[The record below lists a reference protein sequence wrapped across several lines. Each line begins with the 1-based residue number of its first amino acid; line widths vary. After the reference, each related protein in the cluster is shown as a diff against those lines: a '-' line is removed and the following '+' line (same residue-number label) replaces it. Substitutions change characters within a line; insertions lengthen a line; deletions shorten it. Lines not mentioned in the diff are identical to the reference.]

1 MNGADYIATV
11 RLSDKGDDTLAA
23 PGESCDRVPAASLP
37 WLLEQRLI
45 VPAASVA
52 GEPEELDG
60 ETHVG

>member
-23 PGESCDRVPAASLP
+23 PGESCDRVPPASLP
-37 WLLEQRLI
+37 WLLEQGLI
-45 VPAASVA
+45 VTAPAAA
-52 GEPEELDG
+52 DEPEELDG